1 MSKKDRIAILL
12 VLILVIPAALPLLK
26 GGFFHFS
33 DEPHIADLYQMIRAI
48 GSGQLPPRIAPDM
61 SYGYGHPLFNFY
73 YVLPF
78 YLGSFIFGLTKSLI
92 DSYKIIT
99 LITIPLSSVAMYYW
113 LKQHT
118 SKFLSVAGAILYV
131 YTPYRAAD
139 LYVRGSLGE
148 NYAFIFFPLTAL
160 FVYKCINKK
169 DPKFIG
175 LLGLSVAA
183 LILSHNLSPII
194 FLPWLGLYALTL
206 AWTKGIKNILKPIYG
221 MLLGLGASAYWW
233 FPALI
238 EKGLLV
244 KQTLFPYIDHFPFIK
259 QLIIPYWGFG
269 SSVWGPTDELSFQI
283 GVVNLVLVLFAG
295 VWLLKSKAKKNFN
308 VTFLIIFYFFSA
320 VFLMNIRSNFLWKA
334 FFLADYIQFPWRLLL
349 ITTFLSSSLVIVFN
363 RKKLSSKIL
372 AVSIVFLS
380 MLLTLNY
387 FKPSEYYYPD
397 DEYFL
402 KRFFVNRTIEGERDG
417 ISDQYKNYSE
427 DYLLLPLTVD
437 ERPSSFPDEKIM
449 SSDAEVVSIRE
460 ISAVNYESEIVSDA
474 NSHAI
479 VNFYR
484 FPGWQLKV
492 DGEIVSAEILK
503 PLGNMSVEI
512 SPGTHTL
519 SVEWKETPLRK
530 AANMVSIFSVIIT
543 TMFFV
548 FRGKRKLAL

>member
-1 MSKKDRIAILL
+1 MSKKDRIAILI
-12 VLILVIPAALPLLK
+12 VLILVIPAAIPLLK

-160 FVYKCINKK
+160 FVYKSINKK
-169 DPKFIG
+169 DLKFIG

-194 FLPWLGLYALTL
+194 FLPWLGLYALVL
-206 AWTKGIKNILKPIYG
+206 AWKKGIKNILKPIYG

-259 QLIIPYWGFG
+259 QLIIPYWGYG

-283 GVVNLVLVLFAG
+283 GVVNLILALLAG
-295 VWLLKSKAKKNFN
+295 IWFLRRKVKKNFS
-308 VTFLIIFYFFSA
+308 VTFLIICYFLSA

-334 FFLADYIQFPWRLLL
+334 FFLADYIQFPWRLLM

-372 AVSIVFLS
+372 ATSIVILS

-397 DEYFL
+397 DDYFL
-402 KRFFVNRTIEGERDG
+402 KRFFANRTIEGERDN
-417 ISDQYKNYSE
+417 ISDQYKHYSE
-427 DYLLLPLTVD
+427 DYLLLPLTVG
-437 ERPSSFPDEKIM
+437 ERPSSLPDAKIM
-449 SSDAEVVSIRE
+449 SSDAEVVSIRK
-460 ISAVNYESEIVSDA
+460 ISAVNYESEIVADTD
-474 NSHAI
+474 SHAAI
-479 VNFYR
+479 NFYH

-512 SPGTHTL
+512 PPGTHTL

-530 AANMVSIFSVIIT
+530 AANVASILSIMII
-543 TMFFV
+543 MGLFV
-548 FRGKRKLAL
+548 CRGKRKLAL

>member
-1 MSKKDRIAILL
+1 MSKKDKIAILL
-12 VLILVIPAALPLLK
+12 ILLLVIPAAIPLLK
-26 GGFFHFS
+26 GGFFYFS
-33 DEPHIADLYQMIRAI
+33 DEPHIANLYQMIRAI
-48 GSGQLPPRIAPDM
+48 GSGQFPPRMAPDM

-78 YLGSFIFGLTKSLI
+78 YLGSIIFGLTKSLI

-131 YTPYRAAD
+131 YTPYRAVD
-139 LYVRGSLGE
+139 LYIRGSLGE
-148 NYAFIFFPLTAL
+148 NYAFVFFPLTAL
-160 FVYKCINKK
+160 FVYKSINKK
-169 DPKFIG
+169 DPKYIG
-175 LLGLSVAA
+175 LLGISIAA

-206 AWTKGIKNILKPIYG
+206 AWKKGIKNIRKPIYG
-221 MLLGLGASAYWW
+221 ILLGLGVSFYWW

-238 EKGLLV
+238 DKGLLASQAV
-244 KQTLFPYIDHFPFIK
+244 FAYIDHFPFIK
-259 QLIIPYWGFG
+259 QLVIPYWGYG

-283 GVVNLVLVLFAG
+283 GVVNLALVLLAG
-295 VWLLKSKAKKNFN
+295 IWFLRGKAKKNTS
-308 VTFLIIFYFFSA
+308 VALLIICYFFSA
-320 VFLMNIRSNFLWKA
+320 VFLMNIRSNFLWKS
-334 FFLADYIQFPWRLLL
+334 FFLAEYIQFPWRLLM
-349 ITTFLSSSLVIVFN
+349 ITTFLSSSLVIIFN

-372 AVSIVFLS
+372 AVSIVVLS

-397 DEYFL
+397 DDYFL
-402 KRFFVNRTIEGERDG
+402 KRFFANRTIEGERDS
-417 ISDQYKNYSE
+417 ISDKYKNYSE
-427 DYLLLPLTVD
+427 DYLLLPQTVD
-437 ERPSSFPDEKIM
+437 ERPSSFPDEKIV
-449 SSDAEVVSIRE
+449 SSDAEVVSIEE
-460 ISAVNYESEIVSDA
+460 ISAVNYESKIVSDT
-474 NSHAI
+474 NSHVT
-479 VNFYR
+479 VNFYY

-512 SPGTHTL
+512 PPGTHTL

-530 AANMVSIFSVIIT
+530 AANIVSIISVIIIM
-543 TMFFV
+543 MFFV
-548 FRGKRKLAL
+548 FRGKRRLAL